1 VSDPSPC
8 GPPGPNGGGEAER
21 LRAGLLRLRGQL
33 HDQVTGLDSYHLH
46 VDRLN
51 SLSDGGR
58 IGVIALDFPDLAGL
72 EAAYGFEMS
81 DRFLRGVARSISG
94 LLGRGLPESTLVA
107 IDGVHGDSFLLFL
120 TDNGRGEVLAPP
132 DLPAFSTT
140 LLTHVRGGIAGP
152 GGSSRPRIECDAGYA
167 MVCAA
172 PAARFERRLSQAIR
186 EARGMTLR
194 RSDRLR
200 DEQGE
205 ELRAILASGR
215 LRTHYQPIVD
225 MEPGAIMGYEALTR
239 GPENSAFEGP
249 EALFAGSL
257 ARQLLPEL
265 DLLCRCQAIRN
276 AHGFDMSKKL
286 FLNSLPESLG
296 SPGFDGGGFQK
307 ALEESALQP
316 RNLVLEITERTSIQ
330 DFEAFGR
337 ELGPLRRRGFL
348 VAIDDVG
355 TGYSS
360 LQTITEVQP
369 DFIKIDLSLIKNI
382 HRSLIKQELVHSLLQ
397 VGARIGAQV
406 IAEGIETEDEYRMLR
421 RCGVRYGQGFFFAR
435 PAPPFPGLAR
445 GGQS

>member
-1 VSDPSPC
+1 MSE
-8 GPPGPNGGGEAER
+8 PPPYEPPRRGGAGETEK
-21 LRAGLLRLRGQL
+21 LRTGLLRLKGQL

-51 SLSDGGR
+51 SLSDGGSL
-58 IGVIALDFPDLAGL
+58 GVVALDFPGLASL

-81 DRFLRGVARSISG
+81 DRFLRSVADLLDG
-94 LLGRGLPESTLVA
+94 LRGQAFPESAVVA
-107 IDGVHGDSFLLFL
+107 LDGVHGDSFLIFL
-120 TDNGRGEVLAPP
+120 TDNRRGEPLVPA
-132 DLPAFSTT
+132 DLPAVSD
-140 LLTHVRGGIAGP
+140 LLMKHVETILTRVD
-152 GGSSRPRIECDAGYA
+152 GSSRPRIDCAVGYA

-172 PAARFERRLSQAIR
+172 PAARFERRLNQAIR

-194 RSDRLR
+194 HSDRLR

-205 ELRAILASGR
+205 ELRAILAAGR
-215 LRTHYQPIVD
+215 VRTHYQPIVD
-225 MEPGAIMGYEALTR
+225 MEQGAIMGYEALTR
-239 GPENSAFEGP
+239 GPENSIFEGP
-249 EALFAGSL
+249 DALFAGSL
-257 ARQLLPEL
+257 ARRLLPEL
-265 DLLCRCQAIRN
+265 DLLCRCQALRN
-276 AHGFDMSKKL
+276 AHGFDMRKKL
-286 FLNSLPESLG
+286 FVNSLPESLG
-296 SPGFDGGGFQK
+296 SPGFASGGFQA
-307 ALEESALQP
+307 ALEASALQP

-382 HRSLIKQELVHSLLQ
+382 HRSLIKQELVQSLLT
-397 VGARIGAQV
+397 VGSRIGAQV
-406 IAEGIETEDEYRMLR
+406 IAEGIETEDEYRTLR
-421 RCGVRYGQGFFFAR
+421 RCGVRYGQGYYFAR

-445 GGQS
+445 GGR

>member
-1 VSDPSPC
+1 MSVPPPFEPSR
-8 GPPGPNGGGEAER
+8 PGRPGEAER
-21 LRAGLLRLRGQL
+21 LRAGLLRLKGQL
-33 HDQVTGLDSYHLH
+33 HDQITGLDSYHLH

-51 SLSDGGR
+51 SLSDGGSL
-58 IGVIALDFPDLAGL
+58 GVVTLEFPDLAGL
-72 EAAYGFEMS
+72 EAVYGFEMS
-81 DRFLRGVARSISG
+81 DRFLCEVSR
-94 LLGRGLPESTLVA
+94 LLRELKGRVLPESTLLA
-107 IDGVHGDSFLLFL
+107 LDGVHGDSFLLFL
-120 TDNGRGEVLAPP
+120 SDNGRGEPLAPG
-132 DLPAFSTT
+132 DLAAFSG
-140 LLTHVRGGIAGP
+140 LVLQHVAEGP
-152 GGSSRPRIECDAGYA
+152 PGADGASLPRIDCAAGYA

-194 RSDRLR
+194 QSDRLR
-200 DEQGE
+200 DELGE

-225 MEPGAIMGYEALTR
+225 MEQGAIMGYEALTR
-239 GPENSAFEGP
+239 GPENSSFEGP
-249 EALFAGSL
+249 DALFAGGL
-257 ARQLLPEL
+257 ARRLLPEL
-265 DLLCRCQAIRN
+265 DLLCRCQALRN
-276 AHGFDMSKKL
+276 AQGFDMRKKL

-296 SPGFDGGGFQK
+296 TPGFADGGFRR

-369 DFIKIDLSLIKNI
+369 DFIKIDLSLIRNI
-382 HRSLIKQELVHSLLQ
+382 HRSLIKQELVRSLLQ
-397 VGARIGAQV
+397 VGSRIGAQV
-406 IAEGIETEDEYRMLR
+406 IAEGIETEDEYRTLR
-421 RCGVRYGQGFFFAR
+421 RCGVRYGQGFYLAR
-435 PAPPFPGLAR
+435 PAPHFPDLDR
-445 GGQS
+445 GGR

>member
-1 VSDPSPC
+1 VSEAAPFE
-8 GPPGPNGGGEAER
+8 PPRGGFPGEAER
-21 LRAGLLRLRGQL
+21 LRAGLLRLKGQL

-51 SLSDGGR
+51 GLSDGGSL
-58 IGVIALDFPDLAGL
+58 GVIALDFPGLAGL
-72 EAAYGFEMS
+72 EAAYGFEMI
-81 DRFLRGVARSISG
+81 DRVLRAVARLLSG
-94 LLGRGLPESTLVA
+94 LKGQGFPENTVVA
-107 IDGVHGDSFLLFL
+107 LDGVHGDSFLLFL
-120 TDNGRGEVLAPP
+120 TDNGRGEPLAPE
-132 DLPAFSTT
+132 DLPAFSD
-140 LLTHVRGGIAGP
+140 LLVRRVESSLARP
-152 GGSSRPRIECDAGYA
+152 DGSNRPRIDCAAGHA

-172 PAARFERRLSQAIR
+172 PAARFERRLNQAIR

-194 RSDRLR
+194 HSDRLR

-225 MEPGAIMGYEALTR
+225 MEQGTIMGYEALSR
-239 GPENSAFEGP
+239 GPENSVFEGP
-249 EALFAGSL
+249 DALFAGST
-257 ARQLLPEL
+257 ARRLLLEL

-276 AHGFDMSKKL
+276 AHGFDMRKKL
-286 FLNSLPESLG
+286 FLNAIPETLG
-296 SPGFDGGGFQK
+296 SPGFEGGGFRQ
-307 ALEESALQP
+307 ALEESALEP
-316 RNLVLEITERTSIQ
+316 RNLVLEITERTSIR
-330 DFEAFGR
+330 DFDAFGR

-382 HRSLIKQELVHSLLQ
+382 HRSLIKQDLVHSLLQ
-397 VGARIGAQV
+397 VGARIGARV
-406 IAEGIETEDEYRMLR
+406 IAEGIETEDEYRTLR
-421 RCGVRYGQGFFFAR
+421 RCGVRYGQGFFFAP

-445 GGQS
+445 GGS